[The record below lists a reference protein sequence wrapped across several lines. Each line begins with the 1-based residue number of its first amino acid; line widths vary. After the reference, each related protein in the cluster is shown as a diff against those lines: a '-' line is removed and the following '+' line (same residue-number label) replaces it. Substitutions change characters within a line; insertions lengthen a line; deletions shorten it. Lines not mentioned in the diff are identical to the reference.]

1 MPARGSHADAPKKK
15 DARKRKNVT
24 PLLCRD
30 PKTLTRRQARE
41 ILARVAPYAVKP
53 EKIRRIVKRAM
64 REQKSAEFAAALDLV
79 LRYAYDIVDLHHLDT
94 AMHPD
99 LVKEQRSGAFR
110 DRIMEKSGDLAIAY
124 KALMDHV

>member
-1 MPARGSHADAPKKK
+1 MAREGSTNAPQKKK
-15 DARKRKNVT
+15 VQRKNKKAI
-24 PLLCRD
+24 PLLKRNL
-30 PKTLTRRQARE
+30 KTLTRRQARTLLE
-41 ILARVAPYAVKP
+41 RITPHAIKP

-99 LVKEQRSGAFR
+99 LVKEQQSGAFR
-110 DRIMEKSGDLAIAY
+110 DRIVKKSGDLAIAY
-124 KALMDHV
+124 ESLMDHT